1 MILFISALGKL
12 NHISTTSGFE
22 MVWQLAD
29 ETDIT
34 KFAKH
39 KLMYVIAIAG
49 ELRLRWYMT
58 NKKQKDKIITE
69 DANLIVGKANAI
81 NYFQNAYALQ
91 GNISKRF
98 GLKKG
103 YYYSNSDLLN
113 ISIYSSFNSDEKLE
127 NNQVVT
133 HEQ

>member
-39 KLMYVIAIAG
+39 KLMYVIAIAS
-49 ELRLRWYMT
+49 EFKLRWYMT
-58 NKKQKDKIITE
+58 NKKQKDEIITE
-69 DANLIVGKANAI
+69 DANLIVEKANAI

-113 ISIYSSFNSDEKLE
+113 IA
-127 NNQVVT
+127 
-133 HEQ
+133 